1 MNSQYIVEYL
11 NDVSLYLDTIR
22 VGIETN
28 QDVGSLLNAVSD
40 TFLRISKSNFSSIP
54 WVVASHA
61 MIEINE
67 LRNKGLIFEAL
78 EILVGFEIRCKQYE
92 NLKSADEV
100 EVLFKASTERRAE
113 LVLSTSLKMIPD
125 ILDSIQDL
133 EPKTFEKLMGEME
146 IVERYMLCQA
156 TNNIIAG
163 MRFGKIRRA
172 MQRLNDERNRDLTKV
187 KFELS
192 MLKQQIAE
200 LRGTLKKVAA

>member
-1 MNSQYIVEYL
+1 MKSQFIIEYL
-11 NDVSLYLDTIR
+11 NDVPLHLHAIH
-22 VGIETN
+22 VGIEKN
-28 QDVGSLLNAVSD
+28 QDVGSLLDAVSD
-40 TFLRISKSNFSSIP
+40 NFMRISESNFSSIP
-54 WVVASHA
+54 WVVASQGV
-61 MIEINE
+61 IEINQ
-67 LRNKGLIFEAL
+67 LLKKGLISKAL
-78 EILVGFEIRCKQYE
+78 EILVGLEIRCKQYE

-146 IVERYMLCQA
+146 TVERYMLCQA
-156 TNNIIAG
+156 TNNIISG

-172 MQRLNDERNRDLTKV
+172 MQKLNDKRSLDLTKV
-187 KFELS
+187 EFELS

-200 LRGTLKKVAA
+200 LRGTLRKVAA

>member
-1 MNSQYIVEYL
+1 MKSQFIIEYL
-11 NDVSLYLDTIR
+11 NDLPFYLHTIR
-22 VGIETN
+22 VGIEKN
-28 QDVGSLLNAVSD
+28 QDVGSLLDAVSD
-40 TFLRISKSNFSSIP
+40 TFIRISESNFSSIP
-54 WVVASHA
+54 WVVASQGV
-61 MIEINE
+61 IEINQ
-67 LRNKGLIFEAL
+67 LLKKGLISKAL
-78 EILVGFEIRCKQYE
+78 EILVGFEIRCKQYA

-156 TNNIIAG
+156 TNNIISG

-172 MQRLNDERNRDLTKV
+172 MQKLNEKRSPDLTKV

>member
-1 MNSQYIVEYL
+1 MKSQWIIEYL
-11 NDVSLYLDTIR
+11 NDVPLHLHAIH
-22 VGIETN
+22 VGIEKN
-28 QDVGSLLNAVSD
+28 QDVGSLLDAVSD
-40 TFLRISKSNFSSIP
+40 TFMRISESNFSSIP
-54 WVVASHA
+54 WVVASQGV
-61 MIEINE
+61 IEINQ
-67 LRNKGLIFEAL
+67 LLKKGLISKAL
-78 EILVGFEIRCKQYE
+78 EILVGLEIRCKQYE

-146 IVERYMLCQA
+146 TVERYMLCQA
-156 TNNIIAG
+156 TNNIISG

-172 MQRLNDERNRDLTKV
+172 MQKLNDKRSLDLTKV
-187 KFELS
+187 EFELS

-200 LRGTLKKVAA
+200 LRGTLRKVAA

>member
-1 MNSQYIVEYL
+1 MKSQFMVEYL
-11 NDVSLYLDTIR
+11 NDLPLYLHTIR
-22 VGIETN
+22 VGIEKG
-28 QDVGSLLNAVSD
+28 QDVGSLLDAVSD
-40 TFLRISKSNFSSIP
+40 NFMRISESNFSSIP
-54 WVVASHA
+54 WVVASQGV
-61 MIEINE
+61 IEINQ
-67 LRNKGLIFEAL
+67 LLKKGLISKAL

-146 IVERYMLCQA
+146 TVERYMLCQA
-156 TNNIIAG
+156 TNNIISG

-172 MQRLNDERNRDLTKV
+172 MQKLNEKRSPDLTKV
-187 KFELS
+187 KFELA

>member
-1 MNSQYIVEYL
+1 MKSQWIIEYL
-11 NDVSLYLDTIR
+11 NDVPLYLHAIR
-22 VGIETN
+22 VGIEKS
-28 QDVGSLLNAVSD
+28 QDVGSLLDAVSD
-40 TFLRISKSNFSSIP
+40 NFMRISESNFSSIP
-54 WVVASHA
+54 WVVASQGV
-61 MIEINE
+61 IEINQ
-67 LRNKGLIFEAL
+67 LLKKGLISKAL
-78 EILVGFEIRCKQYE
+78 EILVGLEIRCNQYV

-125 ILDSIQDL
+125 ILDSIRDL
-133 EPKTFEKLMGEME
+133 NPKTFEKLMGEME
-146 IVERYMLCQA
+146 TVERYMLCQA
-156 TNNIIAG
+156 TNNIISG

-172 MQRLNDERNRDLTKV
+172 MQKLNEKRSPDLTKV